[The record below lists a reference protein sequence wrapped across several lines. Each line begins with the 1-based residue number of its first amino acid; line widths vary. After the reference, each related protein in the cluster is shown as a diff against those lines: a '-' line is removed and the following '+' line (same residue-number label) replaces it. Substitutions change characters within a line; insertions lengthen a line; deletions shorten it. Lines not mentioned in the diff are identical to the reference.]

1 MGLRI
6 VQYDPNDHLISGVL
20 TSGVGDILE
29 AEKDISAAISLVLQ
43 WKEKSNVYAYVDGKQ
58 GKAIRAA
65 LDVDHEERVATQ
77 LFFIFDSEVSLSK
90 GNTLFAKI
98 SAFES
103 CFEME
108 VSILDHWKEG
118 ENFVACTEI
127 PTKLN
132 RLKTRSSSRNKQN
145 TKKKATIWIDEH
157 EVDCSIDSIA
167 FNSVVV
173 DMKLQL
179 GQQLKI
185 TLGKSTFS
193 CSCIRLLENSSVL
206 QIQFENDEENGI
218 FMAEYLANQMPTLET
233 RSKQDLEAVFA
244 AFIKS
249 GFFGNFSPDSDPN
262 ERKEQVLSTWKA
274 MEKVEHRYNY
284 DMCLVKGG
292 QPVGA
297 SSLTMGLLESDLEH
311 WIFHQLCSIKEET
324 NIEET
329 GSLYTWRAE
338 YLLGR
343 KANINS
349 VVWFRSQS
357 RWIERIYVKMSILS
371 KQKGNVVASNVYDY
385 LHTRSE
391 RQRPKSGKVLTY
403 GSTPRA
409 FVKINET
416 LAAGGPDYLHANRN
430 MNIVISRDGDLDSI
444 LEACDTICDLLNV
457 STLHFRLDTSDR
469 TVVEKLPNIKEQS
482 GSDRRAEIVK
492 DGLRDLIS
500 CVQHSV
506 AVTEKKNRAG

>member
-6 VQYDPNDHLISGVL
+6 VEFDPNDHLISGVL
-20 TSGVGDILE
+20 TSGIGDILE
-29 AEKDISAAISLVLQ
+29 SEKDISAAISLVLQ
-43 WKEKSNVYAYVDGKQ
+43 WKEKSHVYAYIDGKQ
-58 GKAIRAA
+58 GKAIRAS
-65 LDVDHEERVATQ
+65 LDVDHEERIATQ
-77 LFFIFDSEVSLSK
+77 LFFIFENEVSLSK

-108 VSILDHWKEG
+108 VSIIDHWKEG
-118 ENFVACTEI
+118 NLYVACTEI

-132 RLKTRSSSRNKQN
+132 RLKTRSSSRNSQN
-145 TKKKATIWIDEH
+145 AKKKATISIDDH
-157 EVDCSIDSIA
+157 QVDCSIDSIS
-167 FNSVVV
+167 FNSLVVN
-173 DMKLQL
+173 MKLQL
-179 GQQLKI
+179 GQQSKI
-185 TLGKSTFS
+185 TLGGTVFH
-193 CSCIRLLENSSVL
+193 CSCIRPLENSSVL
-206 QIQFENDEENGI
+206 KIHFQSDEENGR
-218 FMAEYLANQMPTLET
+218 FMAEYLSNQMPTLET

-262 ERKEQVLSTWKA
+262 ERKSLVLSTWKE
-274 MEKVEHRYNY
+274 METVEHRYNY
-284 DMCLVKGG
+284 DMCLVKRG

-297 SSLTMGLLESDLEH
+297 SSLTMGLLDGDLEH

-343 KANINS
+343 KSNINS

-371 KQKGNVVASNVYDY
+371 KQKGTVVASNVFDY
-385 LHTRSE
+385 MHTRSE
-391 RQRPKSGKVLTY
+391 RQRPKAGKILTY

-430 MNIVISRDGDLDSI
+430 MNMVISRDGDLDSI
-444 LEACDTICDLLNV
+444 IEACDTICDLLDV
-457 STLHFRLDTSDR
+457 STLHFRLDTADR
-469 TVVEKLPNIKEQS
+469 SVIDKLPNIKEQS

-506 AVTEKKNRAG
+506 AVTEKKNKVG